1 MDTQLCEKVSQNEEG
16 GGLQGLAFCLGAEGR
31 RYDWIY
37 CEAKSNIYEEI
48 LARLGDSLL
57 LSQAL

>member
-31 RYDWIY
+31 RYD
-37 CEAKSNIYEEI
+37 
-48 LARLGDSLL
+48 
-57 LSQAL
+57 